1 MQMGAVRQ
9 PQPAHLAAVVT
20 LDIVSEN
27 REKGDFLT
35 QGSLRKRG
43 FSDMFLKIYSWE
55 GLH

>member
-9 PQPAHLAAVVT
+9 PQPAHLDAVVT